1 MSDHERKPDVD
12 IDDILTTSDTALD
25 HEALLSDLTA
35 LTSDDYY
42 QTQLEAPMIGDGIFA
57 NNHKKKK
64 KKEETKD
71 AESSSIGEDDWFSAF
86 MDKMDK
92 MDMVASGS
100 SMRKRKSYYDAE
112 DDPFFGTKKKKKKK
126 KKKGQPTDFRKEFE
140 PENQLFTNILRDT
153 TRFIDTLQREYDVIT
168 SKKGTGRGTTK
179 NTQDLVANINSA
191 RQLAMSLVEKKVNL
205 KKLATELS
213 FKERKELGLGDAAGT
228 DLGEYGSAYLKK
240 LLDERQSIFNG
251 GREDI
256 MDLGDEV
263 DSEEVY
269 HTVDNLLSE
278 NLEKPMSDEEQSLYG
293 KTDRTDEA
301 DLYLKYENQNVRVH
315 VRINPSDTEEYE
327 YFAVDEDG
335 NEIDD
340 YPLPV
345 SRIASINRSTGIA
358 TDEFGQKY
366 YIEWS

>member
-64 KKEETKD
+64 KKEETKE
-71 AESSSIGEDDWFSAF
+71 ATPSSIGEDDWFSAFMDKMDKMDMVASGFSAF

-153 TRFIDTLQREYDVIT
+153 TRFIDTLQREYDLWW
-168 SKKGTGRGTTK
+168 K
-179 NTQDLVANINSA
+179 
-191 RQLAMSLVEKKVNL
+191 
-205 KKLATELS
+205 
-213 FKERKELGLGDAAGT
+213 RK
-228 DLGEYGSAYLKK
+228 
-240 LLDERQSIFNG
+240 
-251 GREDI
+251 
-256 MDLGDEV
+256 
-263 DSEEVY
+263 
-269 HTVDNLLSE
+269 
-278 NLEKPMSDEEQSLYG
+278 
-293 KTDRTDEA
+293 
-301 DLYLKYENQNVRVH
+301 
-315 VRINPSDTEEYE
+315 
-327 YFAVDEDG
+327 
-335 NEIDD
+335 
-340 YPLPV
+340 
-345 SRIASINRSTGIA
+345 
-358 TDEFGQKY
+358 
-366 YIEWS
+366 